1 MMRQQQQQQQPPPP
15 PKPQEQR
22 TMVVVAMLMMMC
34 GSIFVSSCGL
44 LSMVPVSIG
53 VVTAVDVAA
62 SASTTTGT
70 GSRRLLR
77 NTNNSNNQG
86 QQLRQQQS
94 GNDGSSSSSS
104 NSRYNNIL
112 QERVLNPTISD
123 DLRGKTWK
131 DLGIIRSSSTTKPND
146 NTVIDIAGT
155 ATTSSILEASSPAST
170 SAAANLPQYQER
182 RRTQEKVKLE
192 YFAIYDE
199 FGPVFQNMGD
209 TAGFRGNVYNMQ
221 ARDDGLTE
229 EYLEGAL
236 QGTCSVVATNGK
248 QLCSYELFLLDT
260 PTGIMGT
267 IVATGSVIMDLN
279 KSNLLLVE
287 ATGDDFTDFN
297 GGTILLEYTAI
308 GGQTVFNLG
317 ITLDRR

>member
-1 MMRQQQQQQQPPPP
+1 MR
-15 PKPQEQR
+15 
-22 TMVVVAMLMMMC
+22 
-34 GSIFVSSCGL
+34 
-44 LSMVPVSIG
+44 
-53 VVTAVDVAA
+53 
-62 SASTTTGT
+62 
-70 GSRRLLR
+70 
-77 NTNNSNNQG
+77 
-86 QQLRQQQS
+86 
-94 GNDGSSSSSS
+94 
-104 NSRYNNIL
+104 
-112 QERVLNPTISD
+112 
-123 DLRGKTWK
+123 
-131 DLGIIRSSSTTKPND
+131 
-146 NTVIDIAGT
+146 
-155 ATTSSILEASSPAST
+155 
-170 SAAANLPQYQER
+170 
-182 RRTQEKVKLE
+182 
-192 YFAIYDE
+192 
-199 FGPVFQNMGD
+199 D

-317 ITLDRR
+317 ITLDRRWYIGIGERRRAVQYI